1 MEKKEEKERGFVCTR
16 RTELM
21 KYARDRF
28 IEGKFGWYVGRVER
42 SALIRRATSNLWRG
56 AVARET
62 VPFESWMPAPG
73 AGPFFA
79 KPFSF

>member
-1 MEKKEEKERGFVCTR
+1 
-16 RTELM
+16 M

-42 SALIRRATSNLWRG
+42 SALIRRATSNLWRE
-56 AVARET
+56 AVAHET